1 MPEDLEDFLRRGYVD
16 LNRAMGDPSG
26 EQLRSWVTEY
36 FHEDGVYVNP
46 PDAPEPG
53 EHPGID
59 GVWRQIFRWVEPY
72 PDLQIEPLEIRTNG
86 DRAFVWVRFSG
97 HGAGSDIPIEMEVA
111 NVFTVEGGKVRRNE
125 AYTDRTEALAAAGL
139 SD

>member
-26 EQLRSWVTEY
+26 ERLRSWLTEY
-36 FHEDGVYVNP
+36 WHEEGVYVNP

-53 EHPGID
+53 EHRGIEAI
-59 GVWRQIFRWVEPY
+59 WRQIRRWVEPY
-72 PDLQIEPLEIRTNG
+72 PDLQIEPLEIQTSG

-97 HGAGSDIPIEMEVA
+97 RGAGSDVPIEMEVA
-111 NVFTVEGGKVRRNE
+111 QVFTVEGGKLRRNE

-139 SD
+139 SE